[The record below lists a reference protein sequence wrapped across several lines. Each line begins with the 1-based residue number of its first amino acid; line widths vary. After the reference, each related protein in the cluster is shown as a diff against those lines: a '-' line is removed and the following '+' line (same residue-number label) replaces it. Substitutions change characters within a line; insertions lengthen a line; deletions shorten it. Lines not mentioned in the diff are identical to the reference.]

1 MNRNPF
7 EKELKTLETH
17 LSNHWQDLESY
28 LSKPLDD
35 VCKQKTL
42 NCLWFLTISIKYAK
56 NAHKDDTLLY
66 HEIDVFKKTIQVF
79 IPKFFDEE
87 SFFDEQTLHLKS
99 NISTETEANLK
110 RLWKALSVRARQVI
124 SDQIICMT
132 RSFTMGKV
140 YHPRQYDI
148 AAKLALDS
156 LPKPQKH
163 QGRGKSIGKKGIY
176 KIILEL
182 WRELGETNLSVTYNP
197 NQDINHESPL
207 VGFTHNFLKIAN
219 TFANSHAP
227 ALNTIRQDLAKYK
240 KLIYLQV

>member
-1 MNRNPF
+1 VNKNTID
-7 EKELKTLETH
+7 EELKTLETY
-17 LSNHWQDLESY
+17 LSNHWQALESY

-35 VCKQKTL
+35 ACKQKTL
-42 NCLWFLTISIKYAK
+42 ECLWYQIKTIKYAK
-56 NAHKDDTLLY
+56 SAHRDDTLLY

-79 IPKFFDEE
+79 IPKFYDEE

-99 NISTETEANLK
+99 NISTEAEAKLK
-110 RLWKALSVRARQVI
+110 ELWKALSVWAREAI
-124 SDQIICMT
+124 GDQIICMT
-132 RSFTMGKV
+132 CSFTMGKV

-156 LPKPQKH
+156 RPKPQKH
-163 QGRGKSIGKKGIY
+163 QGRGKSIGKKGSY
-176 KIILEL
+176 KSILEL

-197 NQDINHESPL
+197 NQETNLESPL

-227 ALNTIRQDLAKYK
+227 ALNTIRQDLSKYK
-240 KLIYLQV
+240 KLKF